1 MYPGRLSVAVAI
13 RDTLPASWNQVAERE
28 DRRMASSDVEL
39 EILLPVHN
47 EAASI
52 EATLR
57 EIFQA
62 LSRHATCRFIVCED
76 GSVDN
81 TRQVLQQCSAM
92 FPMTLITSPGR
103 KGYSRAV
110 IDGMQAMRAPFLLCL
125 DSDGQCDPDD
135 FAQFWADRRQADLI
149 IGWRVHR
156 ADHWVRRYLSG
167 FFQLVYRLFYKVP
180 IHDPSCPF
188 VLVPQTTVQALLPQL
203 GAMEQGFWWEFVARA
218 YRHRLQIRE
227 LPIRHRARAAGE
239 TKVYTARKLPGIGW
253 RHLLALF
260 TIWKQTRNLSDKG
273 PARGTNAEAD
283 H

>member
-1 MYPGRLSVAVAI
+1 
-13 RDTLPASWNQVAERE
+13 
-28 DRRMASSDVEL
+28 
-39 EILLPVHN
+39 LPVHN

-57 EIFQA
+57 EIFGA
-62 LSRHATCRFIVCED
+62 LSRQANCRFIVCED
-76 GSVDN
+76 GSTDN

-110 IDGMQAMRAPFLLCL
+110 MDGMQAMRAPFLLCL
-125 DSDGQCDPDD
+125 DSDGQCDPGD
-135 FAQFWADRRQADLI
+135 FSPFWACRQQADLI
-149 IGWRVHR
+149 IGWRVDR
-156 ADHWVRRYLSG
+156 ADPWVRRLLSR

-188 VLVPQTTVQALLPQL
+188 VLMPQSTVQALLPQL
-203 GAMEQGFWWEFVARA
+203 GVMEQGFWWEIVARA
-218 YRHRLQIRE
+218 YRHRLRIRE
-227 LPIRHRARAAGE
+227 LPIHHRARAAGA
-239 TKVYTARKLPGIGW
+239 TKVYTASSLPGIFW

-260 TIWKQTRNLSDKG
+260 TIWKQTEKVSDQR
-273 PARGTNAEAD
+273 PARSTKAEVD